1 MSQSEQIE
9 CPICYDAIDQLKN
22 CVTTECGHQFHC
34 KCLMQNSAQNGFSCP
49 MCRST
54 MATEPEISDSGS
66 ESEFEDFEDEDPYDD
81 NALTSFRMFHQQLD
95 NEEVEE
101 EPEEELEEPEEE
113 EEQIVKPTAAI
124 IAAKLVAQ
132 GFSMEDMVK
141 CLLIDHEEYE
151 SEADRYERL
160 SDRMFGK
167 FRQIIS
173 NYPREQQEEQEIRV
187 SSRLRVED
195 SFASLQNRYRILQD
209 DSDISD
215 EEV

>member
-113 EEQIVKPTAAI
+113 EQIVKPTAAI

-151 SEADRYERL
+151 SDADRYERL

>member
-54 MATEPEISDSGS
+54 MATEPEISDT
-66 ESEFEDFEDEDPYDD
+66 ESEFEDDFEEDPYDD

-101 EPEEELEEPEEE
+101 EPEEERQTEEAEE

-151 SEADRYERL
+151 AESADRYERL

-173 NYPREQQEEQEIRV
+173 NYPREHQEEQEIRV

-209 DSDISD
+209 DDED

>member
-1 MSQSEQIE
+1 
-9 CPICYDAIDQLKN
+9 
-22 CVTTECGHQFHC
+22 
-34 KCLMQNSAQNGFSCP
+34 
-49 MCRST
+49 

-101 EPEEELEEPEEE
+101 EPEEERHTEELEE

-151 SEADRYERL
+151 SDADRYERL

>member
-1 MSQSEQIE
+1 
-9 CPICYDAIDQLKN
+9 
-22 CVTTECGHQFHC
+22 
-34 KCLMQNSAQNGFSCP
+34 
-49 MCRST
+49 
-54 MATEPEISDSGS
+54 MATEPEISDT
-66 ESEFEDFEDEDPYDD
+66 ESEFEDDFEEDPYDD

-101 EPEEELEEPEEE
+101 EPEEERQTEEAEE

-151 SEADRYERL
+151 AESADRYERL

-173 NYPREQQEEQEIRV
+173 NYPREHQEEQEIRV

-209 DSDISD
+209 DDED